1 MPITGDMNA
10 QPMQSQFGNTQ
21 PQGPDVTDSLSY
33 EDYLEQQEQQS
44 GQGDPNLDQDAFL
57 QILMTQLQNQDPLD
71 PMDDKEFVAQMAQFS
86 SMEQMISM
94 NETLTDF
101 VASQEQQQ
109 FVSHS
114 DLIGKQVE
122 WERPLTN
129 EEKEEGLSEEEVHLE
144 KNSGLV
150 TAVKFKDGNATLVID
165 DEKELSTEDILSV
178 QEPAAET
185 AANENQL

>member
-1 MPITGDMNA
+1 MPITSDMNA
-10 QPMQSQFGNTQ
+10 QPMQSQFGNKE

-33 EDYLEQQEQQS
+33 KDYLEEQESQA
-44 GQGDPNLDQDAFL
+44 GQGDPDLDQDAFL
-57 QILMTQLQNQDPLD
+57 QILMTQLQNQDPMD

-101 VASQEQQQ
+101 VASQEQQE

-122 WERPLTN
+122 WEKALTD
-129 EEKEEGLSEEEVHLE
+129 EQKEEGLTEDNVDLST
-144 KNSGLV
+144 NSGTV
-150 TAVKFKDGNATLVID
+150 TSVKFKDGTAALVID
-165 DEKELSTEDILSV
+165 GEEEISTDDLV
-178 QEPAAET
+178 AVT
-185 AANENQL
+185 DTANEGNQF